1 MTPTSASSS
10 ELRASGAASES
21 SGGIG
26 AIEVESK
33 GPAQGSAAAL
43 QRVGRG
49 VLLLREQLEV
59 GSGPVSAQRFPLRHP
74 QEGDLVRAPNA
85 RGMGNRFPRPEVA
98 LLACLRP
105 GQGGCSAAG
114 DEVSV
119 LALLER
125 HVVGSEPV

>member
-1 MTPTSASSS
+1 MCACQACPPA
-10 ELRASGAASES
+10 AGAA
-21 SGGIG
+21 
-26 AIEVESK
+26 A
-33 GPAQGSAAAL
+33 P

-49 VLLLREQLEV
+49 VLLLCEQLEV

-74 QEGDLVRAPNA
+74 QEGDLVRAPHA
-85 RGMGNRFPRPEVA
+85 RGMGSRFPRPKVT

-105 GQGGCSAAG
+105 GRGGCVAAG